1 MNFYFF
7 FSVVEVALTSYLL
20 HGSQNRS
27 KRRLLLLSLIAKLEK
42 KSPSYSYLLHESSSR
57 GPLTSYLLQD
67 MALARP
73 LTSYLLH
80 RFHKFRPFGEP

>member
-1 MNFYFF
+1 MSFYFF

-42 KSPSYSYLLHESSSR
+42 KMPSYSYLLRESSFSV
-57 GPLTSYLLQD
+57 PSYSYLL
-67 MALARP
+67 RESGSSVP
-73 LTSYLLH
+73 SYLLSLT
-80 RFHKFRPFGEP
+80 